1 MSDAAT
7 ALQALAGETGTL
19 SLYPG
24 APYES
29 FILSLFADAA
39 YGQDESLTQALDG
52 AGFSPLTLQGM
63 TDGTY
68 VNENAAFDAWVDDLT
83 GSEVII
89 AFRGTDDL
97 SDASSFLA
105 SLSGSADVAGWTD
118 TAAYYDLLSQ
128 GIAQVDA
135 YVAANDV
142 SLVYVTGH
150 SLGGATT
157 AYYMMEHPNS
167 ETTVYLGESFG
178 APGILTPGDIDLS
191 AGFPPYS
198 AQFYEEAAQA
208 ALDADPRLTMFVIDE
223 DPAAY
228 FGVKTGGVGITYDY
242 SQTMGPSSFTLTSF
256 LEDPASYTQY
266 HDLSLYMDAASN
278 YGDLLSGATT
288 ASDATVSITVDAM
301 GASSTGVLAFAS

>member
-7 ALQALAGETGTL
+7 ILQELAGETGTL

-24 APYES
+24 APYEALT
-29 FILSLFADAA
+29 LSLFADAA
-39 YGQDESLTQALDG
+39 YGDDQSLTQALDD
-52 AGFSPLTLQGM
+52 AGFSPLTLDGM

-83 GSEVII
+83 GGEVVL

-97 SDASSFLA
+97 SSATGFLA

-128 GIAQVDA
+128 GVAEVDA
-135 YVAANDV
+135 YIAANGV

-157 AYYMMEHPNS
+157 AYYLTEHPNADG
-167 ETTVYLGESFG
+167 TVYLGMSFG
-178 APGILTPGDIDLS
+178 APGILSPGDIDLS

-198 AQFYEEAAQA
+198 AQFYAEAAQA
-208 ALDADPRLTMFVIDE
+208 ALDPDPRLTMFVIDE
-223 DPAAY
+223 DPATY
-228 FGVKTGGVGITYDY
+228 FGVKTGGVEITYDY
-242 SQTMGPSSFTLTSF
+242 SQTMGPSTFDLTSF

-266 HDLSLYMDAASN
+266 HDLTLYMDAALN
-278 YGDLLSGATT
+278 YGGLLSGAATS
-288 ASDATVSITVDAM
+288 SDATVSITVDAS
-301 GASSTGVLAFAS
+301 GASATGILAFAS